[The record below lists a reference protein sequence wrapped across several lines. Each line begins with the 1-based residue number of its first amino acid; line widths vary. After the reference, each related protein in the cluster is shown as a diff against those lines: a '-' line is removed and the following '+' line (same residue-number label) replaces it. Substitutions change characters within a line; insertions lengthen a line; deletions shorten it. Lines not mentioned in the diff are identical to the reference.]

1 MRKKKSEQQQTKI
14 LILSANPIGTNRLR
28 VDEEVRDIEEG
39 LQRSKYRDRFK
50 VDQKGAMRLRDLRRV
65 LLDYEPQIL
74 HFTGHGEMSGLLVE
88 DKQGFGIHVPPSAL
102 TDLFKLLSN
111 RVECILL
118 NACYSDYQ
126 ADTINK
132 YIKYVIGIPREIKDK
147 AALEFAVGF
156 YDALGAGKP
165 VDEAYKFGCNA
176 IRQYWPEIR
185 ENVYPK
191 LHVNQKIRL
200 KKKNPYT
207 SPVLLAFCLIAAF
220 YFGLNFNFKGD
231 KPGTVDVLPEKKITT
246 EPTVPERGISQPF
259 REESKPEAAA
269 DDVVVYITRTGQKYH
284 RDGCRHLSK
293 SKIPIKRSEARK
305 RGYTAC
311 SVCIPP

>member
-1 MRKKKSEQQQTKI
+1 MRKKKRKQQQTKI
-14 LILSANPIGTNRLR
+14 LILSANPIGTSRLR

-74 HFTGHGEMSGLLVE
+74 HFTGHGELNGLLVE
-88 DKQGFGIHVPPSAL
+88 DKQGFGIHVPPRAL
-102 TDLFKLLSN
+102 TDLLRLLSN

-118 NACYSDYQ
+118 NACYSDNQ

-185 ENVYPK
+185 EGVYPK
-191 LHVNQKIRL
+191 LHVNQKIRF

-207 SPVLLAFCLIAAF
+207 NPVLLAFCLVAAF
-220 YFGLNFNFKGD
+220 FIGLNVNFNGD
-231 KPGTVDVLPEKKITT
+231 KPKTVDVLPGKKIIT
-246 EPTVPERGISQPF
+246 EPTVPEHGISQPLG
-259 REESKPEAAA
+259 EESQPEASA
-269 DDVVVYITRTGQKYH
+269 DDPIVYITRTGHKYH

-293 SKIPIKRSEARK
+293 SKIPIKRSEAKK
-305 RGYTAC
+305 RGYTPC